1 MILWLQDN
9 ILILRR
15 CKLNHLVV
23 VHPKQRQFDF
33 RKIIN
38 ATQFNALK
46 ERGKYVFISIFE
58 FEKVYI
64 SHDLKIISLH
74 KLSVELKNLFSQS
87 ASFALSVEVA

>member
-1 MILWLQDN
+1 MLWLQDN

-15 CKLNHLVV
+15 CELNHLVV

-38 ATQFNALK
+38 TTQFNTLK

-64 SHDLKIISLH
+64 SHDF
-74 KLSVELKNLFSQS
+74 KNNFVAQIKCRIKKSIFSQS
-87 ASFALSVEVA
+87 ASFVFSVEVA